1 MIKSKVKKQLNRS
14 IFAIILLVFAYL
26 CLLLVPNVLAHSPL
40 KPDNNESLATATLI
54 PDPTKSWAV
63 YGELHEGGEA
73 QYYRFNITEGQKI
86 HIMLFKSTRSEE
98 REFLPS
104 FVLMGSGISEQGDV
118 PDYVEKPLDA
128 RTFVANGEQPAQ
140 ATFEPF
146 SPSNF
151 YSLADLALNAPAT
164 GTYYIAVFES
174 TMGGHYGLA
183 VGDRESYTLGEWIL
197 IPFNLLS
204 IYQWEGQ
211 SVIFV
216 FAPMILTLL
225 IGVGLMIWR
234 SKKKKTPRTL
244 HGWIGS
250 IAGLL
255 FIGSGATILFQLTF
269 SLTKAPL
276 GSEVAITTVFALIP
290 ILLGIGT
297 LRLSWTA
304 ERKTD
309 LKSRIYLVVLGVAA
323 LFAWA
328 GLIIGSA
335 LAIIASAL
343 PRRSGRS

>member
-1 MIKSKVKKQLNRS
+1 LNRS
-14 IFAIILLVFAYL
+14 IFTVLLLTFAFL
-26 CLLLVPNVLAHSPL
+26 CLVLVPGVLAHAPL
-40 KPDNNESLATATLI
+40 KPGDNESLATATLI
-54 PDPTKSWAV
+54 PDPTKSWAI

-73 QYYRFNITEGQKI
+73 QYYRFNMTEGQKI
-86 HIMLFKSTRSEE
+86 HVMLFKSTRSEE
-98 REFLPS
+98 AEFLPS
-104 FVLMGSGISEQGDV
+104 FVLMGLGISEQGDV
-118 PDYVEKPLDA
+118 PDYVEKPPDA
-128 RTFVANGEQPAQ
+128 RTFVAEGEQPAQ

-146 SPSNF
+146 SPSSF
-151 YSLADLALNAPAT
+151 YSLADVTLDAPAT

-183 VGDRESYTLGEWIL
+183 VGDRESYTLDEWIL

-211 SVIFV
+211 SVILV
-216 FAPMILTLL
+216 FAPMILTLV
-225 IGVGLMIWR
+225 IGIGLMILR
-234 SKKKKTPRTL
+234 SKNKKTPRTL

-255 FIGSGATILFQLTF
+255 FMGSGATVLFQLAF
-269 SLTKAPL
+269 SLIQTSL
-276 GSEVAITTVFALIP
+276 GSEAAITIVFALIP

-304 ERKTD
+304 EQKTD
-309 LKSRIYLVVLGVAA
+309 LKSRIYLAVLGVAA

-343 PRRSGRS
+343 PRRSNTDKA

>member
-1 MIKSKVKKQLNRS
+1 MSKS
-14 IFAIILLVFAYL
+14 IFAILLLTFAFL
-26 CLLLVPNVLAHSPL
+26 CLLLVPGVLAHAPL
-40 KPDNNESLATATLI
+40 KPDKNESLATATLI
-54 PDPTKSWAV
+54 PDPTKSWAI

-73 QYYRFNITEGQKI
+73 RYYRFNITEGQKL
-86 HIMLFKSTRSEE
+86 HVMLFKSTRSEE
-98 REFLPS
+98 AEFLPS
-104 FVLMGSGISEQGDV
+104 FVLMGPGISEQGDV
-118 PDYVEKPLDA
+118 PDFVEKPPDA
-128 RTFVANGEQPAQ
+128 GTFVADGEQPAQ

-146 SPSNF
+146 SPSSF
-151 YSLADLALNAPAT
+151 YSLADVTMNAPAT

-183 VGDRESYTLGEWIL
+183 VGDRESYTLDEWIL

-211 SVIFV
+211 SIILV
-216 FAPMILTLL
+216 FAPMILTLV
-225 IGVGLMIWR
+225 IGVGLMILR
-234 SKKKKTPRTL
+234 SKNNKTPRTL

-255 FIGSGATILFQLTF
+255 FMGSGATVLFQLAF
-269 SLTKAPL
+269 SLIQTSL
-276 GSEVAITTVFALIP
+276 GSEAAITIVLALIP

-309 LKSRIYLVVLGVAA
+309 LKSRIYLAVLGVAA

-335 LAIIASAL
+335 LAIIASAI
-343 PRRSGRS
+343 PRRSNTDKA